1 MKRIL
6 TLIVC
11 AISLNAVGQ
20 VPNYLPYNPDFDGDS
35 WIGINDLLNVLS
47 VYAAEW
53 ENGEL
58 LLNSDTTSALLFVG
72 ELYRHECYS
81 ACSEL
86 EGQWSVAS
94 ENDFMSHVTSLESFY
109 GKPMILP
116 IADSQ
121 QKDGVWTQT
130 GDSWELD
137 ARALQ
142 GIFTE
147 DELRLATHPMNQFVV
162 VEGPSNQGIDYTDRN
177 EFQQDCWCATVGRPR
192 VEYSVVVVDTGT
204 WNEILNSMAEDGW
217 LFIPQGSFG
226 NEVTFWR
233 WAD

>member
-11 AISLNAVGQ
+11 AVSLNAVGQ

-81 ACSEL
+81 ACIGL
-86 EGQWSVAS
+86 EGQWSVA
-94 ENDFMSHVTSLESFY
+94 EQNDFMAHTSSLESFY
-109 GKPMILP
+109 NKPMLMM
-116 IADSQ
+116 SSEYGSR
-121 QKDGVWTQT
+121 DGVWTGT
-130 GDSWELD
+130 GDWKLD
-137 ARALQ
+137 ARSLQ
-142 GIFTE
+142 GSMSE
-147 DELRLATHPMNQFVV
+147 DGLIVSSHPFSTNVV
-162 VEGPSNQGIDYTDRN
+162 VTDPLNQGLSSYDRN
-177 EFQQDCWCATVGRPR
+177 EFQQDCWCSTVGRPR
-192 VEYSVVVVDTGT
+192 AEYSVVDAGSGT
-204 WNEILNSMAEDGW
+204 WNEILNSMAEEGW
-217 LFIPQGSFG
+217 LLLPQGPFG
-226 NEVTFWR
+226 NQITFWR